1 MRQAAPSKHSTGACF
16 EHFVVRTWDLHLCL
30 LCLLASV
37 FATNAQVQLTHDPL
51 MNLML
56 AQPQIDVDSPVTPV
70 AAFDPPVIRPGQSST
85 YRVKINALEA
95 SIEWPDQIEA
105 PNLSLRE
112 GGRAQILAPIGGK
125 LQPHTTLNYH
135 ARVSQPGQYSFPAFT
150 IQVYGKPVTIPAAQ
164 LSVVENPSG
173 PVSPEQLLRFELA
186 ATNVYVGQPVRVR
199 IALPSTP
206 GTPIQPVGMVEIN
219 GQGFIVDQSSIRQ
232 QLGAIARPD
241 GMGSMAG
248 FIYETTLTPIATG
261 TLTAFAQ
268 GIVGNRYTSGILLP
282 SGPGGAVDYTLLDS
296 EPMQLH
302 VRPLPHEGQ
311 LPGFTGAFA
320 PLSVE
325 TPNLSTNLLRV
336 GDPVKLTVKI
346 HGDPFNNLLRL
357 VPPAAPESPEWQVL
371 ETTETPP
378 PQQVQAQSFATFT
391 YSLIPLTAKAER
403 TPAIPF
409 SCFDAER
416 GVYRDIS
423 IASVPVEILPGSVPS
438 DLAAIAKARAVDAAA
453 EKEPVL
459 SGLAAAP
466 GLAARSLVPV
476 QRQIWFPLI
485 QLVPALSFFGLWWWD
500 RRRRY
505 LEQHPGIVRCR
516 RARRAL
522 RRHWRAMGSAAQRGD
537 APRYAAAAV
546 DALKVASAPHY
557 PAQPQA
563 LVGADVLALLPL
575 EERTGRAGE
584 VIRRFFAVTDATR
597 FGAASPDGQELLNLQ
612 PELERVLTKFDEQ
625 LKPGVDRQGRDQT
638 RSQVC

>member
-1 MRQAAPSKHSTGACF
+1 
-16 EHFVVRTWDLHLCL
+16 
-30 LCLLASV
+30 
-37 FATNAQVQLTHDPL
+37 

-70 AAFDPPVIRPGQSST
+70 AAFDPPVIQPGQSST

-95 SIEWPDQIEA
+95 SIEWPNRIDA
-105 PNLSLRE
+105 SNLTLRE

-135 ARVSQPGQYSFPAFT
+135 ARATHAGQYSVPAFT

-164 LSVVENPSG
+164 LSVVENPSAQ
-173 PVSPEQLLRFELA
+173 VSTEQLLRFEFA

-199 IALPSTP
+199 IALPATP
-206 GTPIQPVGMVEIN
+206 GTAIQPVGMVEIN
-219 GQGFIVDQSSIRQ
+219 GQGFIVDQSSVRQ

-282 SGPGGAVDYTLLDS
+282 SGPGGTVDYTLLDS
-296 EPMQLH
+296 EPIQLH
-302 VRPLPHEGQ
+302 VRPLPYEGE

-320 PLSVE
+320 PLGVE
-325 TPNLSTNLLRV
+325 PPSLSTNLLRV

-357 VPPAAPESPEWQVL
+357 VPPPAPESPEWQVL
-371 ETTETPP
+371 ATTETPP
-378 PQQVQAQSFATFT
+378 PQQVLGQGFATFT
-391 YSLIPLTAKAER
+391 YNLIPLTAKAER

-423 IASVPVEILPGSVPS
+423 IPSVGVEILPGSAS
-438 DLAAIAKARAVDAAA
+438 ADFGAIAKARAVDGAA

-459 SGLAAAP
+459 SGLAPAP
-466 GLAARSLVPV
+466 GLAAQSLVPV
-476 QRQIWFPLI
+476 QRQIWFFLI
-485 QLVPALSFFGLWWWD
+485 QLVPALSFLGLWGWD
-500 RRRRY
+500 RRQRY
-505 LEQHPGIVRCR
+505 LEQHPEIVRCR

-522 RRHWRAMGSAAQRGD
+522 RRHWRAMGRAAQHGD

-563 LVGADVLALLPL
+563 LVGADVVALLPL
-575 EERTGRAGE
+575 EERSGRAGE
-584 VIRRFFAVTDATR
+584 VIRRFFAVIDATR
-597 FGAASPDGQELLNLQ
+597 FGTASPDGQELFNLRS
-612 PELERVLTKFDEQ
+612 ELERVLTQFDEQ
-625 LKPGVDRQGRDQT
+625 LKSGADPKGRDQVGSKT
-638 RSQVC
+638 C